1 MYCFMSL
8 IPENVVLLLYF
19 DFDLLKVLLFCEIAI
34 GWIVTATLPDSETAF
49 CIIIRV
55 YFTLVVALILDCL
68 LSRVLYL
75 VTLLH
80 LILY

>member
-1 MYCFMSL
+1 MSL
-8 IPENVVLLLYF
+8 IPENVVLLLSF
-19 DFDLLKVLLFCEIAI
+19 DFDLLKVLLFCKIAI

-55 YFTLVVALILDCL
+55 YFTLVVALVLDCL
-68 LSRVLYL
+68 LSRVFHL